1 MNLAQFQMDMS
12 KLSINEL
19 LEERKRISQSIMTT
33 FTLQE
38 NMDELVQKAAII
50 DELIAGKRE
59 TA

>member
-1 MNLAQFQMDMS
+1 MTTND
-12 KLSINEL
+12 KLT
-19 LEERKRISQSIMTT
+19 ERKRISQSIMTT

-59 TA
+59 EQ